1 MKMESLGL
9 KLLFWPKQILDSLFE
24 EYKIR
29 SKLEKLDVRAF
40 DSHVAMSTHECE
52 DILSKNKKT
61 LNKLQEKLYG
71 QSRQSLLIVFQAM
84 DAAGKDSTIR
94 AVFSGM
100 NPQGFLVSSFKK
112 PSSNELAHD
121 FLWRVN
127 RQLPSR
133 GRIGIFNRSHYEEVL
148 VCKVH
153 PEYVTYQN
161 LPGIHSVQDITPEFW
176 TTRFRQINDYERY
189 LAETGTRIIKFFL
202 NVSREEQEA
211 RFLRRMEKPEKY
223 WKFSLGDL
231 GERALWED
239 YMDAYSE
246 AIRETSSEN
255 APWYVIPADDKD
267 YMRAVVSDIV
277 THTMKDMDLS
287 YPEITE
293 RQVQDI
299 ARAKEILNEEKSK
312 S

>member
-1 MKMESLGL
+1 MKMKSLGL
-9 KLLFWPKQILDSLFE
+9 KLLFWPKKFLDSLFE
-24 EYKIR
+24 EYKIG

-299 ARAKEILNEEKSK
+299 ARAKEILNEEKLK

>member
-1 MKMESLGL
+1 M
-9 KLLFWPKQILDSLFE
+9 FE
-24 EYKIR
+24 EYKIG

-299 ARAKEILNEEKSK
+299 ARAKEILNEEKLK

>member
-1 MKMESLGL
+1 MNMESLGL

-24 EYKIR
+24 EYKIGSR
-29 SKLEKLDVRAF
+29 LEKLDVRAF

-52 DILSKNKKT
+52 DILSTNKKT

-71 QSRQSLLIVFQAM
+71 QARQSLLIVFQAM

-239 YMDAYSE
+239 YMDAYSK
-246 AIRETSSEN
+246 AIMETSSEN

>member
-9 KLLFWPKQILDSLFE
+9 KLLFWPKQILNSLFE
-24 EYKIR
+24 EYKIG
-29 SKLEKLDVRAF
+29 SKLQKLDVRAF

-161 LPGIHSVQDITPEFW
+161 LPGIHSVQDITPKFW